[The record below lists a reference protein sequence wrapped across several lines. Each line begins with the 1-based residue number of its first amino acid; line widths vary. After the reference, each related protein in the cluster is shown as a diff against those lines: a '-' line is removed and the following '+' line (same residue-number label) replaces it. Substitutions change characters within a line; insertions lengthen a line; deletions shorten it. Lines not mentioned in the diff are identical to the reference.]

1 MCENNYRDKDGRFCK
16 SNKRKWR
23 ENIAAANSKRQKMN
37 KKYFEGGRVIDIVRL
52 GEDMWCNACHI
63 PLSMQFIKEECLR
76 GLASVFRIKCFKC
89 DIIYSVKTSK
99 QDSDDGTYHINGLL
113 ALAIYDAGIGL
124 AEINQILTILN
135 IPPVHQQLLKRNERR
150 VGIAIEKVAKAS
162 CIEALKLEKA
172 MTIQDRL
179 NHEEST
185 LIIDLDGGR
194 TNDEDTNCIIDINND
209 KEISDDIKNNN
220 KITYNTEINNND
232 EINNKF
238 KNNNK
243 ITFNMEIN
251 NNKEIID
258 IEEIN
263 NNKIIINNEQINSNN
278 SDIINNKENSKH
290 VNPDIISF
298 SEISEGRRKNKS
310 EEKKPKLKQ
319 WRVLKKNVELK
330 ESKLKSKIE
339 LFDLPKTCDARK
351 ALEMLDVNTLAT
363 NGEVG
368 CAFGLDAGWQKS
380 GRAHNS
386 RTGHCTAIGRN
397 SNLYVSYD
405 VCTTECRLCARG
417 VSRDQ
422 HDCRVNHS
430 GSAKSMEPAM
440 AERMLIE
447 NLDFQVEGVKT
458 TIFIGDDDSST
469 IGCLRRKSNHPFTKL
484 CDKNHAIT
492 KVTSALYGLKL
503 PTMVIDYLKY
513 LFKCAIENNNGD
525 VEVTRKAILTI
536 VPHSF
541 GDHLECGAWC
551 KYKDNPEKYQHNR
564 LPKGKPLTGEQL
576 KASLTSLFKRQAAKA
591 EELAPGASTQANE
604 SLNQMIARHHP
615 KNKFYGASSSI
626 HARIGAAISQ
636 KNIGT
641 TYVDVVKKEL
651 SYSPSTTR
659 AKKYRSSLDERRK
672 NHAIT
677 SQSTVG
683 KNGDVHYLKNVVKK
697 IMSLKER
704 KVFPTSPIVE

>member
-172 MTIQDRL
+172 MTIQD
-179 NHEEST
+179 
-185 LIIDLDGGR
+185 
-194 TNDEDTNCIIDINND
+194 
-209 KEISDDIKNNN
+209 
-220 KITYNTEINNND
+220 
-232 EINNKF
+232 
-238 KNNNK
+238 
-243 ITFNMEIN
+243 
-251 NNKEIID
+251 
-258 IEEIN
+258 
-263 NNKIIINNEQINSNN
+263 
-278 SDIINNKENSKH
+278 
-290 VNPDIISF
+290 